1 MAASKE
7 PESFDE
13 LHPTS
18 GFSPL
23 EETLNAVTHGLGVLL
38 GIAGLVLTVVFAALH
53 ANPWLVVSC
62 SIYGST
68 LIVLYSASTLYH
80 GIRHLPIKR
89 VFMILDHCGIYLLIA
104 GTYTPF
110 LLGPLRGGL
119 GWSFFGVVWGIA
131 VVGIVLES
139 FSKVHG
145 GIRSSVIYLLMGW
158 MFIGVI
164 VPLIPK
170 ISTFGLV
177 MLITGGVVYS
187 LGVIFYLMKKVPYAH
202 VIWHLFVL
210 GGSICN
216 FFAVL
221 SLV

>member
-1 MAASKE
+1 MAADKA
-7 PESFDE
+7 SFDE

-23 EETLNAVTHGLGVLL
+23 EETLNAITHGIGVLL
-38 GIAGLVLTVVFAALH
+38 GVAGLVLTVVFAARH

-62 SIYGST
+62 SIYGAT
-68 LIVLYSASTLYH
+68 LILLYSASTLYH
-80 GIRHLPIKR
+80 GARNLAAKR
-89 VFMILDHCGIYLLIA
+89 VFMVLDHCGIYLLIA

-110 LLGPLRGGL
+110 LLGPLRGPL
-119 GWSFFGVVWGIA
+119 GWSYFGVIWGIA
-131 VVGIVLES
+131 TVGIVWES
-139 FSKVHG
+139 VSKVHG
-145 GIRSSVIYLLMGW
+145 GVRSSLIYLVMGW

-164 VPLIPK
+164 VQLIPK

-187 LGVIFYLMKKVPYAH
+187 IGVAFYLMKNVPYSH
-202 VIWHLFVL
+202 VIWHLFVI
-210 GGSICN
+210 GGSVCN
-216 FFAVL
+216 FFAVM

>member
-1 MAASKE
+1 MTTE
-7 PESFDE
+7 PASFDE
-13 LHPTS
+13 IHPTS

-23 EETLNAVTHGLGVLL
+23 EETLNAITHGIGVLL
-38 GIAGLVLTVVFAALH
+38 GIAGLVLSIVFAALH

-62 SIYGST
+62 SIYGAT
-68 LIVLYSASTLYH
+68 LVILYSASTLYH
-80 GIRHLPIKR
+80 GIRYLPAKR

-110 LLGPLRGGL
+110 LLGPLRGPL
-119 GWSFFGVVWGIA
+119 GWSFFGVIWGIA
-131 VVGIVLES
+131 VAGIVFES
-139 FSKVHG
+139 ISKVHG
-145 GIRSSVIYLLMGW
+145 GLRSSIIYLLMGW
-158 MFIGVI
+158 MFIGII
-164 VPLIPK
+164 VPLIPR

-177 MLITGGVVYS
+177 MLISGGVVYS
-187 LGVIFYLMKKVPYAH
+187 IGVIFYLMKRVPFSH